1 MSEPVSRWSA
11 AETIGK
17 GVQAAPALRI
27 GFVTTLFLAL
37 MGAAGRVVTPILVQQ
52 AIDRGLSPSGVSVDT
67 VVRLGLV
74 ALFVICLATWAQRT
88 AVYRLG
94 RRSEEALYGLRVR
107 LFEHIHRL
115 SIADH
120 SEERKGALV
129 ARVTSDVETLAQFF
143 QWGGLAW
150 LLDGTLM
157 LLVAGVMLAYDWVL
171 ALVAFVVAAPLAFV
185 LQRVQRHLVKAYD
198 ASREKNA
205 AVMTQISEV
214 VAGAETLRAYRA
226 GPRYARRVKAT
237 SHERSKSFIRAGTI
251 GAFLFPSGE
260 VFGVF
265 TVSAVVVSGLLRG
278 PDSGLTA
285 GAMVGF
291 LFLTYRFL
299 EPIAEFTEV
308 LDQTQT
314 AVAGMRRVLGVL
326 EIPIGPPEPEVP
338 MRLPEGGLAVTVDR
352 VDFSYRSRGDVDEP
366 PVLVDVNVHI
376 PAGQQVA
383 VVGETGSGKTTL
395 GRLVARLADPV
406 AGSVLIGGVPL
417 TRVSNADLRSRLT
430 VVPQEPFLFE
440 APSPPTCCSPDPT
453 CNAPTSSR
461 QWPSS
466 TSATGSTRCPRGS
479 TPRWVSAARRCRPA
493 SGNSSR
499 SSVRRS
505 STPTCWCST
514 RPPRRS
520 MRSPRCASPVRW
532 RSSPAAA
539 PPSPSRTGCPRPP
552 VPTGCS
558 CSTTVASSRTVPTP
572 NSSSVAAPMR
582 ACTTPGS
589 PPRRRADH
597 SCGRPK
603 GGGPHTLA
611 TRHWVSPSP
620 NTSAVDRNVSVSPGC
635 TSVTATVCRSL
646 SPLAKTNSRSME

>member
-1 MSEPVSRWSA
+1 MSEPISRWSA

-17 GVQAAPALRI
+17 SVRAAPALRI

-37 MGAAGRVVTPILVQQ
+37 IGAAGRVVIPILVQQ
-52 AIDRGLSPSGVSVDT
+52 CIDRGLTPSGGVDVEM
-67 VVRLGLV
+67 VVRLSV
-74 ALFVICLATWAQRT
+74 IAFFVICIATWAQRT

-171 ALVAFVVAAPLAFV
+171 ALVAFIVAAPLAFV
-185 LQRVQRHLVKAYD
+185 LQRVQRHLSKAYD
-198 ASREKNA
+198 SARSKNA
-205 AVMTQISEV
+205 QVMTQISEV
-214 VAGAETLRAYRA
+214 VAGAETLRAYHA
-226 GPRYARRVKAT
+226 GPRYAVRVKQA
-237 SHERSKSFIRAGTI
+237 SHERSKSFVKAGTI

-265 TVSAVVVSGLLRG
+265 TVSAVVIAGLIRG
-278 PDSGLTA
+278 PESGLTA

-291 LFLTYRFL
+291 VFLTYRFL

-326 EIPIGPPEPEVP
+326 EIPIGPPEPVIP
-338 MRLPEGGLAVTVDR
+338 MSLPSGGLAVTIDR
-352 VDFSYRSRGDVDEP
+352 VDFSYRTRGDADEP
-366 PVLVDVNVHI
+366 PVLFDVNAHI

-395 GRLVARLADPV
+395 GRLIARLADPT
-406 AGSVLIGGVPL
+406 AGFVLVGGVSL
-417 TRVSNADLRSRLT
+417 TRVSNSDLRDRLT

-440 APSPPTCCSPDPT
+440 GTIAANLLFAKPKLHRSDLDDAVAQLDLGDWLDNLPDGLDTEVGERGAQMSAGERQLVALIRASLVDPDVLVLDE
-453 CNAPTSSR
+453 ATSSVDALTEVR
-461 QWPSS
+461 LARALEKLAKGRTTIAIAHRLSTAARADRVLVLDHGRLVEDGTHTELARAGGTYTRMYDAWVAA
-466 TSATGSTRCPRGS
+466 TSAG
-479 TPRWVSAARRCRPA
+479 
-493 SGNSSR
+493 
-499 SSVRRS
+499 
-505 STPTCWCST
+505 
-514 RPPRRS
+514 
-520 MRSPRCASPVRW
+520 
-532 RSSPAAA
+532 
-539 PPSPSRTGCPRPP
+539 
-552 VPTGCS
+552 
-558 CSTTVASSRTVPTP
+558 
-572 NSSSVAAPMR
+572 
-582 ACTTPGS
+582 
-589 PPRRRADH
+589 
-597 SCGRPK
+597 
-603 GGGPHTLA
+603 
-611 TRHWVSPSP
+611 
-620 NTSAVDRNVSVSPGC
+620 
-635 TSVTATVCRSL
+635 
-646 SPLAKTNSRSME
+646 

>member
-11 AETIGK
+11 VETIGK
-17 GVQAAPALRI
+17 GVRAAPALRI
-27 GFVTTLFLAL
+27 GFVTTLGLAL
-37 MGAAGRVVTPILVQQ
+37 VGAAGRVVIPILVQQ
-52 AIDRGLSPSGVSVDT
+52 AVDRGLSPSGVKVDT
-67 VVRLGLV
+67 VIRLCIIAFV
-74 ALFVICLATWAQRT
+74 VICIATWAQRT

-171 ALVAFVVAAPLAFV
+171 AVVAFIVAAPLAFV
-185 LQRVQRHLVKAYD
+185 LQRVQRHLSKAYD
-198 ASREKNA
+198 AARSRNA
-205 AVMTQISEV
+205 NVMTQISEV
-214 VAGAETLRAYRA
+214 VSGAETLRAYDA
-226 GPRYARRVKAT
+226 GDRYAGHVKQA
-237 SHERSKSFIRAGTI
+237 SHERSNSFIRAGTI

-260 VFGVF
+260 VFGVL
-265 TVSAVVVSGLLRG
+265 TVSAVVVTGLIRG

-338 MRLPEGGLAVTVDR
+338 MKLPAGALAVTIDR
-352 VDFSYRSRGDVDEP
+352 VDFTYRTRGDADEP
-366 PVLVDVNVHI
+366 PVLTDLSAHI

-395 GRLVARLADPV
+395 GRLIARLADPV
-406 AGSVLIGGVPL
+406 AGSVLVGGVPL
-417 TRVSNADLRSRLT
+417 TRVSNADLRDRLT
-430 VVPQEPFLFE
+430 VVPQEPFLFDGSIAANLLFARPNLSMADLE
-440 APSPPTCCSPDPT
+440 AAIDALDLRDWLETLPEGIETEVGERGGQLSAGERQLVALIRASLVDPDVLVLDE
-453 CNAPTSSR
+453 ATSSVDALTEVR
-461 QWPSS
+461 LARALERLASGRTTIAIAHRLS
-466 TSATGSTRCPRGS
+466 T
-479 TPRWVSAARRCRPA
+479 AARADRVLVLDHGRLVED
-493 SGNSSR
+493 GTHLDLVQQGGTYSR
-499 SSVRRS
+499 MYDA
-505 STPTCWCST
+505 W
-514 RPPRRS
+514 
-520 MRSPRCASPVRW
+520 
-532 RSSPAAA
+532 
-539 PPSPSRTGCPRPP
+539 
-552 VPTGCS
+552 
-558 CSTTVASSRTVPTP
+558 
-572 NSSSVAAPMR
+572 
-582 ACTTPGS
+582 
-589 PPRRRADH
+589 
-597 SCGRPK
+597 
-603 GGGPHTLA
+603 
-611 TRHWVSPSP
+611 
-620 NTSAVDRNVSVSPGC
+620 
-635 TSVTATVCRSL
+635 VTATSAC
-646 SPLAKTNSRSME
+646 